1 MDITKL
7 PYNAMNKSHIL
18 RVALYIRVST
28 EEQVRHGYSL
38 RSQEDELLRVA
49 KEKGWKVVKIYRDE
63 GNSARKPALKRPVM
77 MELLED
83 VKAGKIDLIAFIK
96 LDRWFRNV
104 QEYHKVQAILE
115 QHHVEWTAT
124 MEDYSTLTSDGR
136 LKINIML
143 SVAEN
148 EADKTSDRIKFVNDG
163 KVARKESIF
172 TSHTA
177 PYGYRVEKIDGVRR
191 LVKDPAREEATDY
204 FFNLLKTYS
213 IRLAGTMTNEKFGIR
228 RSYSKWHK
236 MAKDEIY
243 SGTYRGVEEYCPA
256 YITKEE
262 FLRNSA
268 PDEKMVRK
276 TQENRV
282 YIFSGLARCPKCG
295 KRLSGKYITSGS
307 SGAEYMYYRCHDSLT
322 KVCTNKLSLSEIRL
336 EKQLLDRLRGDLE
349 EMVIS
354 AEVEAAPKQKKV
366 SQVGKLNEQLRRL
379 NVAYFAGNMADD
391 EYKKAADDLK
401 KKIEKAT
408 LEDQEREKPVDL
420 TAIKELL
427 ETDFESIYTTL
438 TATEKQLFWRSI
450 IESITFDGKALQEV
464 KYKQ

>member
-1 MDITKL
+1 MKKTNNGLI
-7 PYNAMNKSHIL
+7 

-38 RSQEDELLRVA
+38 RSQEDELVRVA
-49 KEKGWKVVKIYRDE
+49 KERGWKIVKIYRDE

-104 QEYHKVQAILE
+104 QEYHKVQAILD

-148 EADKTSDRIKFVNDG
+148 EADKTSDRIKFINAA
-163 KVARKESIF
+163 KVARKEAIF
-172 TSHTA
+172 SKRTS
-177 PYGYRVEKIDGVRR
+177 PFGYTVEKIDGVKR
-191 LVKDPAREEATDY
+191 LVMDPAHEPEVRE
-204 FFNLLKTYS
+204 FFVLLRTYS

-228 RSYSKWHK
+228 RPYSKWYK
-236 MAKDEIY
+236 MAKEEIY
-243 SGTYRGVEEYCPA
+243 TGTYRGVEDYCPA

-262 FLRNSA
+262 YQKNSA
-268 PDEKMVRK
+268 PDESMVRK

-282 YIFSGLARCPKCG
+282 YIFNGIIFCPHCG
-295 KRLSGKYITSGS
+295 RRLTGKYTTG
-307 SGAEYMYYRCHDSLT
+307 GNNTEYMYYRCHGATT
-322 KVCTNKLSLSEIRL
+322 KACSNKTVLSENSI
-336 EKQLLDRLRGDLE
+336 EEQLLERLRDDLE
-349 EMVIS
+349 ELVIS
-354 AEVEAAPKQKKV
+354 ADVEAVAPAKKKP

-379 NVAYFAGNMADD
+379 NVAYFAGNMSDD
-391 EYKKAADDLK
+391 EYKKDADDLK
-401 KKIEKAT
+401 QKIAKAMI
-408 LEDQEREKPVDL
+408 EDQEEEKPADL

-427 ETDFESIYTTL
+427 STDFESIYTTL
-438 TATEKQLFWRSI
+438 TASEKQLFWRSI
-450 IESITFDGKALQEV
+450 IERMTFDGKTLQAP
-464 KYKQ
+464 KYRQ